1 MNKEYGIIVC
11 TNCKFAKVVDLSNKS
26 TKCNHCGKN
35 LKISKMKIHY
45 KTDSQS
51 EASWAVGR
59 INAKV
64 RGKEFDVEEEK
75 KEKDPYSLAL
85 EESKHGSNKKERLE
99 IMCRVLT
106 DEIGKIDREDL
117 KKLSEKGDLGDV
129 DDLIE
134 SIRKLE
140 DVYEPEHGI
149 FKSV

>member
-1 MNKEYGIIVC
+1 MKGEYGIIVC
-11 TNCKFAKVVDLSNKS
+11 INCKFAKVVDLNNKT

-35 LKISKMKIHY
+35 LKISKMKVHY
-45 KTDSQS
+45 KTNSQS

-64 RGKEFDVEEEK
+64 RGEEFDVEK
-75 KEKDPYSLAL
+75 KEKEKDVYSLAI

-106 DEIGKIDREDL
+106 EELGKVDRENL
-117 KKLSEKGDLGDV
+117 NKISKRGDLGDV

-134 SIRKLE
+134 DIRKLE
-140 DVYEPEHGI
+140 DVYEPEHEV

>member
-11 TNCKFAKVVDLSNKS
+11 TKCKFAKVVDLSNKS

-64 RGKEFDVEEEK
+64 RGKEFDVEEE
-75 KEKDPYSLAL
+75 EKDIGPYSLAIK
-85 EESKHGSNKKERLE
+85 ESKHGSNKKERLE

-106 DEIGKIDREDL
+106 DELGKIDREDL
-117 KKLSEKGDLGDV
+117 NKLSRKGELGDV
-129 DDLIE
+129 DDMIDE
-134 SIRKLE
+134 IRKLE
-140 DVYEPEHGI
+140 EIYEPEHEV